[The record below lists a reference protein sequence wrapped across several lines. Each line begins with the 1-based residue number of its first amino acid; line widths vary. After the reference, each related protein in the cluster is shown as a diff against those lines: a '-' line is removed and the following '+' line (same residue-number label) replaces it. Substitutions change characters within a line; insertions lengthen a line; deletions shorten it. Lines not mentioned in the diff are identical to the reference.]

1 MSDPSPTEFSTDPDA
16 NTTIGGTNVGEGCP
30 PGGINNAIRY
40 VAAVVRVAYNG
51 IPAIDT
57 VMPLAGGT
65 FTGDISREGQGAYL
79 HHANGAQTDGKVFF
93 QAEGS
98 ARPTGAEGRVVFY
111 YAT

>member
-1 MSDPSPTEFSTDPDA
+1 MAVSDWSTTAAD
-16 NTTIGGTNVGEGCP
+16 NTTIDGTNIAESCP
-30 PGGINNAIRY
+30 PGGINNAIRSIM
-40 VAAVVRVAYNG
+40 AAVRAMYDDLAD
-51 IPAIDT
+51 PDDL
-57 VMPLAGGT
+57 MPLSGGT

-98 ARPTGAEGRVVFY
+98 ARPTGAEGRIVFY